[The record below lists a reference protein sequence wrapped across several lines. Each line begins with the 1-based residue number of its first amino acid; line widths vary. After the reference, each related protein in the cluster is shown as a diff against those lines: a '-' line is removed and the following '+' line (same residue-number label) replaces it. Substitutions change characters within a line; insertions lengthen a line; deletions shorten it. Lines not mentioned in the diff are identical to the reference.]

1 VLINSDFLDG
11 LEVPE
16 AKRRVIARLG
26 ELGVGKGTVQY
37 RLRDWIVSRQRYWG
51 CPIPMIYCRSCG
63 AVPVP
68 EQDLP
73 VKLPDDVTFDQPG
86 SPLARHPT
94 WKNVACPR
102 CGKPATRDTDTLDTF
117 VDSSWY
123 FARFCSPRAA
133 VPVEREAVDYWLPV
147 DQYIGGVEHAILHL
161 LYSRFFMRAMNLTG
175 HSNVPNGEPFAG
187 MFTQG
192 MVLHESYKDERGQW
206 LYPEEVVKQAD
217 GTATHA
223 TTGKPVVIGRKEV
236 MSKSKKNVVPPGAII
251 AEYGADTAR
260 LFVLSDSPPE
270 RDLEWTAAGVEGAWR
285 YLNRVFRLATEPPVA
300 LPPPGAGLPNAV
312 SPTAL
317 AMRRT
322 THRAIATVTENLD
335 GFRFNVAVA
344 QIRTLSNALE
354 AADGKGDGEAWALR
368 EGLEALAKLLAPMVP
383 HLAEEMWAALGHTSL
398 LCFEPWPKAEPGL
411 LVQDTVKVAVQVN
424 GKLRATLDLP
434 RDCDEAHAKDAAL
447 AQANVQAAI
456 GGKPLRKVVFVPN
469 RILNLVV

>member
-1 VLINSDFLDG
+1 
-11 LEVPE
+11 VP
-16 AKRRVIARLG
+16 
-26 ELGVGKGTVQY
+26 
-37 RLRDWIVSRQRYWG
+37 
-51 CPIPMIYCRSCG
+51 
-63 AVPVP
+63 
-68 EQDLP
+68 
-73 VKLPDDVTFDQPG
+73 
-86 SPLARHPT
+86 H
-94 WKNVACPR
+94 
-102 CGKPATRDTDTLDTF
+102 
-117 VDSSWY
+117 
-123 FARFCSPRAA
+123 
-133 VPVEREAVDYWLPV
+133 
-147 DQYIGGVEHAILHL
+147 
-161 LYSRFFMRAMNLTG
+161 
-175 HSNVPNGEPFAG
+175 GEPFAG

-217 GTATHA
+217 GMATHA

-236 MSKSKKNVVPPGAII
+236 MSKSKRNVVPPGAII

-300 LPPPGAGLPNAV
+300 LPPAGAALPNAL
-312 SPTAL
+312 STTAV
-317 AMRRT
+317 ATRRA
-322 THRAIATVTENLD
+322 THRAIATVTENLE

-354 AADGKGDGEAWALR
+354 ALDGKGDGEAWALR
-368 EGLEALAKLLAPMVP
+368 EGLEALTKLLAPMVP
-383 HLAEEMWAALGHTSL
+383 HLAEEMWAALGHASL
-398 LCFEPWPKAEPGL
+398 LCFEPWPKPEPGL
-411 LVQDTVKVAVQVN
+411 LVQETVKVAVQVN

-434 RDCDEAHAKDAAL
+434 RDGDETHAKDAAL